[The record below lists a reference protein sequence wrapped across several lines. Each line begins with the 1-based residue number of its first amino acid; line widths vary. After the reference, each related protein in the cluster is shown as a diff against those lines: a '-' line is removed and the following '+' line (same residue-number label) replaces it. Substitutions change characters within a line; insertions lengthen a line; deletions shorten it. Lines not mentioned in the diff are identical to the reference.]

1 MDIPNMSD
9 KKEKLVLTIWQ
20 YLLRHGLE
28 HSSVGELCR
37 ETKLSQSSLYYWF
50 DNKDD
55 IYITAGK
62 YGINQIVTELFDFVF
77 ESADDIRGF
86 FDKLLDKV
94 GEYKKELRLTIQI
107 AASPVYGERMR
118 EKAKDFK
125 PVYEYYGEKIISQ
138 FSCTEEQAAVFI
150 YSVITIIVDYAIWED
165 REDSQRLLDNLYER
179 VCQALPDPM

>member
-1 MDIPNMSD
+1 MDIPNMSG
-9 KKEKLVLTIWQ
+9 KKEELVITIWQ

-62 YGINQIVTELFDFVF
+62 YGINQIVTELFKFVF
-77 ESADDIRGF
+77 EYTDDIRGF

-94 GEYKKELRLTIQI
+94 DKYKNELRLTIQI

-118 EKAKDFK
+118 QKAKDFK
-125 PVYEYYGEKIISQ
+125 AVYAANAEKIIKCFGCS
-138 FSCTEEQAAVFI
+138 EEQAAVFI
-150 YSVITIIVDYAIWED
+150 YSVITILVDYAIWDD
-165 REDSQRLLDNLYER
+165 REDSQLLLDNLYER
-179 VCQALPDPM
+179 VCRTLSCN

>member
-62 YGINQIVTELFDFVF
+62 YGINQIVTELFNFVF
-77 ESADDIRGF
+77 ECTDDIRGF

-94 GEYKKELRLTIQI
+94 GEYKNELRLTIQI

-118 EKAKDFK
+118 EKAMDFK
-125 PVYEYYGEKIISQ
+125 PVYEYYGEKITSQ
-138 FSCTEEQAAVFI
+138 FGCTAEQAAVFI

-179 VCQALPDPM
+179 VCQALLDPM